1 VVAVGNAGKIKE
13 IMEAYGPVEVYDTE
27 GNPVSE
33 EEVAA
38 TEAAEVGPP
47 AEVAGEWELILLGPQ
62 GSITRSLRLA
72 QDGGTLTGT
81 FAARRGGEAPLTGS
95 VTGNSISF
103 AVTRQTP
110 RGERM
115 VEYSGSVD
123 GGTMRGTMQV
133 GQFSLEWTAK
143 RKE

>member
-1 VVAVGNAGKIKE
+1 
-13 IMEAYGPVEVYDTE
+13 
-27 GNPVSE
+27 
-33 EEVAA
+33 VAA
-38 TEAAEVGPP
+38 TEAAEAGPP
-47 AEVAGEWELILLGPQ
+47 AEVAGEWELTLLGPQ
-62 GSITRSLRLA
+62 GSITTALTLV

-81 FAARRGGEAPLTGS
+81 FAGPRGGEAPLTGS
-95 VTGNSISF
+95 VKGNSISF

-123 GGTMRGTMQV
+123 GGTMKGTMQV
-133 GQFSLEWTAK
+133 GEFSLEWTAK